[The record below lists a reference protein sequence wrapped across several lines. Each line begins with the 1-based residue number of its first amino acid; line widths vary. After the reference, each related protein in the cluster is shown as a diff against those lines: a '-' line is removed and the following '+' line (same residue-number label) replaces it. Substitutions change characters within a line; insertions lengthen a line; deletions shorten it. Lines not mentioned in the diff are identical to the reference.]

1 MANRVTLPCH
11 TLAAAMA
18 VKISDFLLM
27 LKVVFGEIAVA
38 VDFVSLAVK
47 QAEVMDLLAFLLIKG
62 IIALADQPFQ
72 HVGTLFADVLDAL
85 DELVISLFE
94 KFVSPLVPHLYTV
107 VLLVLDG
114 FVVYQIVFCVF
125 ALVLFFRV
133 VSCIFGIE
141 LHFI

>member
-62 IIALADQPFQ
+62 IIALAD
-72 HVGTLFADVLDAL
+72 
-85 DELVISLFE
+85 
-94 KFVSPLVPHLYTV
+94 
-107 VLLVLDG
+107 
-114 FVVYQIVFCVF
+114 
-125 ALVLFFRV
+125 
-133 VSCIFGIE
+133 
-141 LHFI
+141 

>member
-114 FVVYQIVFCVF
+114 FVVYQIIFCVF

-133 VSCIFGIE
+133 VS
-141 LHFI
+141 

>member
-1 MANRVTLPCH
+1 MTNRVTLPCH
-11 TLAAAMA
+11 ALAAAMA

-107 VLLVLDG
+107 ILLVLDG
-114 FVVYQIVFCVF
+114 FVVYQIILCVL

-133 VSCIFGIE
+133 VSCIFKIE
-141 LHFI
+141 LHYI